1 MKVEPVYAPD
11 FDAIAAFRLVPIRF
25 TQRTAAER
33 NFEVPSWN
41 QRPVEGI
48 VSSRESLM
56 SRIQPKYWFIVIGCC
71 ISVTAV
77 AEVTV
82 TTVALPGGSSA
93 VGAFTMASCYGQP
106 TMLAQA
112 TAGSMIESPGY
123 LCVESSD
130 LGILGDLN
138 DDGHVNGI
146 DLAIVLGNWGACG
159 AGACVADIDRDGW
172 VNGVDLAIVLG
183 SWG

>member
-1 MKVEPVYAPD
+1 
-11 FDAIAAFRLVPIRF
+11 
-25 TQRTAAER
+25 
-33 NFEVPSWN
+33 
-41 QRPVEGI
+41 
-48 VSSRESLM
+48 M
-56 SRIQPKYWFIVIGCC
+56 SRIRSGYWLLAIGCC
-71 ISVTAV
+71 ITVTAV

-82 TTVALPGGSSA
+82 STVALPGGSSG

-106 TMLAQA
+106 TMLTLA

-123 LCVESSD
+123 LCVENSD

-146 DLAIVLGNWGACG
+146 DLAIVLGNWGACAVG
-159 AGACVADIDRDGW
+159 SCVADIDRDGL
-172 VNGVDLAIVLG
+172 VDGVDLAIVLG

>member
-1 MKVEPVYAPD
+1 MKVESVYAPD

-25 TQRTAAER
+25 TQRTAGER
-33 NFEVPSWN
+33 NFEIPSWI
-41 QRPVEGI
+41 QRPVEGL
-48 VSSRESLM
+48 VSSWRTRM
-56 SRIQPKYWFIVIGCC
+56 ARIRHGYWLLVIGWC
-71 ISVTAV
+71 ITVTAV

-82 TTVALPGGSSA
+82 STVALPGGSSG

-106 TMLAQA
+106 TMLTEG
-112 TAGSMIESPGY
+112 TAGGMVESPGY

-146 DLAIVLGNWGACG
+146 DLAVVLGTWGICSTSNCVGDINRDGAVNAADLTILLSNWG
-159 AGACVADIDRDGW
+159 
-172 VNGVDLAIVLG
+172 
-183 SWG
+183 

>member
-1 MKVEPVYAPD
+1 MSSSSSSSKMSTTVGLKSVMNSENTKISMDAKVWGPH
-11 FDAIAAFRLVPIRF
+11 
-25 TQRTAAER
+25 
-33 NFEVPSWN
+33 
-41 QRPVEGI
+41 
-48 VSSRESLM
+48 
-56 SRIQPKYWFIVIGCC
+56 YWFV
-71 ISVTAV
+71 
-77 AEVTV
+77 
-82 TTVALPGGSSA
+82 L
-93 VGAFTMASCYGQP
+93 FTMASCYGQP
-106 TMLAQA
+106 TMLTQG
-112 TAGSMIESPGY
+112 TAGSMLESPGY

>member
-1 MKVEPVYAPD
+1 
-11 FDAIAAFRLVPIRF
+11 
-25 TQRTAAER
+25 
-33 NFEVPSWN
+33 
-41 QRPVEGI
+41 
-48 VSSRESLM
+48 M
-56 SRIQPKYWFIVIGCC
+56 SRIRSGYRLVVIGCC
-71 ISVTAV
+71 ITVTAV
-77 AEVTV
+77 GEVTV
-82 TTVALPGGSSA
+82 STVALPGGSSG

-106 TMLAQA
+106 TML
-112 TAGSMIESPGY
+112 TEGTVGSMVESPGY

-130 LGILGDLN
+130 LGVLGDLN

>member
-1 MKVEPVYAPD
+1 MSTQGFAWVE
-11 FDAIAAFRLVPIRF
+11 FKRGEL
-25 TQRTAAER
+25 TTAA
-33 NFEVPSWN
+33 
-41 QRPVEGI
+41 
-48 VSSRESLM
+48 
-56 SRIQPKYWFIVIGCC
+56 
-71 ISVTAV
+71 

-82 TTVALPGGSSA
+82 STVALPGGSSS

-159 AGACVADIDRDGW
+159 AGICVADIARGGW

>member
-1 MKVEPVYAPD
+1 MA
-11 FDAIAAFRLVPIRF
+11 RIR
-25 TQRTAAER
+25 
-33 NFEVPSWN
+33 S
-41 QRPVEGI
+41 G
-48 VSSRESLM
+48 
-56 SRIQPKYWFIVIGCC
+56 YWLLVIGCC
-71 ISVTAV
+71 ITVTAV

-82 TTVALPGGSSA
+82 STVALPGGSSG